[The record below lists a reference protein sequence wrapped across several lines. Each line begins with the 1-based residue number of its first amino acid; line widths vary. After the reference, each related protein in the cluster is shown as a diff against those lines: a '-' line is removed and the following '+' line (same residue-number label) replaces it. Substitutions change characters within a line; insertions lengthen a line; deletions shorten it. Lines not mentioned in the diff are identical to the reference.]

1 MAKVILNEEEICKE
15 YVDTTIG
22 VEAMALKYHVGKKR
36 IRDILNRH
44 NIAIKGR
51 GGQTLKEEFV
61 VADPKQKKYVN
72 GKDYHYIVKDKYG
85 DWVSKDIDN
94 RGGFLTSFIRE
105 KYAIEIPSL
114 YDRDK
119 YYQRTGDYWWE
130 QFLTYEKVKN
140 ADTKCCPYCDWET
153 IDVEN
158 KSGVFEQHILKEH
171 SISKSEYLEQFP
183 TEIEYF
189 TKLKREMKRNS
200 NLQRDGN
207 FVVCPLCNQRF
218 YKLTES
224 HLLSKHNMTI
234 IEFKK
239 QYPSFNVMSKSSLSQ
254 INDVRKF
261 ANLVV
266 SKDRFISKYEKE
278 LQEFFEC
285 NNIPMETNRQLL
297 IGKEIDLLSEK
308 HKIGI
313 EFDGLKFHTEYFG
326 NKSRQYHLEKTERC
340 NENGYGLIH
349 IFEDEYVNNT
359 RLVYEKLKHIFHIT
373 DGKERIHGR
382 KCVVREIYKYQAE
395 EFLNKFHIQGFV
407 YSSVYLGAFFNDK
420 LVAVMC
426 FKNGTINNPGWE
438 LVRFAT
444 DYDYIVNGIGGKLFK
459 HFVTTY
465 KVDYVSSF
473 ADRRWTVDINN
484 NFYTKIGFQLDKIN
498 GPDYKY
504 YNEKVSRYER
514 VNKRQFS
521 KTNLIKKYGF
531 PETMT
536 ESQMTKELGYDRIW
550 DCGLVKYVWRR

>member
-1 MAKVILNEEEICKE
+1 MAKVILNEDEICKE
-15 YVDTTIG
+15 YIDTTIG
-22 VEAMALKYHVGKKR
+22 IETMALKYHVGKKR

-44 NIAIKGR
+44 NIEIKR
-51 GGQTLKEEFV
+51 QGGQTLKECFI
-61 VADPKQKKYVN
+61 VADPKKKKYVN
-72 GKDYHYIVKDKYG
+72 GDDYHYIVKDKYG
-85 DWVSKDIDN
+85 EWVSKDIDN

-119 YYQRTGDYWWE
+119 YYQKTGDYWWE

-140 ADTKCCPYCDWET
+140 ADTKSCSYCDWET

-158 KSGVFEQHILKEH
+158 KSGVFEQHLLKEH
-171 SISKSEYLEQFP
+171 NVNKSEYLEQFP
-183 TEIEYF
+183 SEIEYF
-189 TKLKREMKRNS
+189 TKLKREMKRNR
-200 NLQRDGN
+200 NLQKDGN

-234 IEFKK
+234 ADFKK
-239 QYPSFNVMSKSSLSQ
+239 QYPSFNVMSKSALSQ
-254 INDVRKF
+254 INDIRKF
-261 ANLVV
+261 ANLTV

-285 NNIPMETNRQLL
+285 HNIPMETNRQLL
-297 IGKEIDLLSEK
+297 IGKEIDLLSER

-326 NKSRQYHLEKTERC
+326 NKSRQYHLDKTKRC
-340 NENGYGLIH
+340 NEKGYGLIH
-349 IFEDEYVNNT
+349 IFEDEYVNNKK
-359 RLVYEKLKHIFHIT
+359 LVYEKLKHIFHIT
-373 DGKERIHGR
+373 EGKERIHGR
-382 KCVVREIYKYQAE
+382 KCVIREIYKYQAE

-407 YSSVYLGAFFNDK
+407 SSSVYLGAFFNNK

-459 HFVTTY
+459 HFVNTY

-473 ADRRWTVDINN
+473 ADRRWTIDINN
-484 NFYTKIGFQLDKIN
+484 NFYIKIGFQLEKIN

-521 KTNLIKKYGF
+521 KKNLIKKYGF

-550 DCGLVKYVWRR
+550 DCGLLKYVWRR